1 VEAASAAGALEAAG
15 RARAE
20 VGAAA
25 VEEAVATAA
34 VAAVMEAGAR
44 LFDF

>member
-1 VEAASAAGALEAAG
+1 VA
-15 RARAE
+15 
-20 VGAAA
+20 VAA
-25 VEEAVATAA
+25 VEEAEATAA